1 MKRLLTISISLLIA
15 LSAFAQKDTLRVSS
29 LYTSH
34 VIFSTDVTYADLSNS
49 RTIAAK
55 VIDQNKNMIALKAKE
70 PFTESCSV
78 SALESN
84 GKMWTFIVVYDE
96 SPKNLII
103 DTREVEQKPSLEKIS
118 SLEEK
123 KSVKKGSKKATAS
136 TWKAG
141 DAPSLSEVHQM
152 KKQLHHIG
160 ATGYDITV
168 LCENLFSYSDIT
180 YIVFSVE
187 NKSGISYQVSDATF
201 VIESRKQSKRTV
213 AYDQTVFPK
222 SRFGSLNASP
232 GNTGKIVYSFD
243 KMTLS
248 KDQILRVYLY
258 ENGGQRNLVMSI
270 TPDDINKAKNLSKT
284 R

>member
-1 MKRLLTISISLLIA
+1 MMLMT
-15 LSAFAQKDTLRVSS
+15 LSAFAQKDTLKVSS

-34 VIFSTDVTYADLSNS
+34 IIFSTDVTYADLSNS

-70 PFTESCSV
+70 PFTEPCSV

-84 GKMWTFIVVYDE
+84 GKMWTFIVIYEE

-103 DTREVEQKPSLEKIS
+103 DTREVEQKAAS
-118 SLEEK
+118 EEENASNVQKTMK
-123 KSVKKGSKKATAS
+123 KTKRKPTAS
-136 TWKAG
+136 TWKMG

-152 KKQLHHIG
+152 KRQLHHIG
-160 ATGYDITV
+160 TNGYDITI

-180 YIVFSVE
+180 YLVLSVE

-232 GNTGKIVYSFD
+232 GEFGKIVYSFD

-248 KDQILRVYLY
+248 KDQILRIYLY

-270 TPDDINKAKNLSKT
+270 TPNDINKAKNLSKAK
-284 R
+284 